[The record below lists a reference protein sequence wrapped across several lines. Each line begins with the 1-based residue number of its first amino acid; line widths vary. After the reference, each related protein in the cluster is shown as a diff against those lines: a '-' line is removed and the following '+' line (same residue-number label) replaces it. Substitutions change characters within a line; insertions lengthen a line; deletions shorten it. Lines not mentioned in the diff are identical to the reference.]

1 MNTGVYNITI
11 QSEDILRFVDLT
23 ITSKETLIK
32 NQTKDDF
39 QLVGY
44 LLIRIKDKRTKEE
57 YSLSVIFQNIDN
69 SDVYDVNLSI
79 RDKEN
84 KKVYE
89 FNLDG
94 YVISISNKALDM
106 YVVGDTEICEILS
119 DFEEITTEILT
130 EDQDEEEWN

>member
-44 LLIRIKDKRTKEE
+44 LLIRVKDKRTREE

-130 EDQDEEEWN
+130 EDQDEEE